1 MGVLWMASLYRSMV
15 SAEEEAVSI
24 NHNAG
29 SVRVGATGCI
39 AMSPQQKTWRLFN
52 LDGLSNDDDAFEFHM
67 LKRPPRP
74 SAFWPKLLDKPDFN
88 RPRLPQS
95 LQFSSTSKLLFSH
108 HNKQTIAN
116 HVIDISART
125 LEL

>member
-1 MGVLWMASLYRSMV
+1 MASLCRSKV
-15 SAEEEAVSI
+15 SAEEEAALI
-24 NHNAG
+24 NHTAG
-29 SVRVGATGCI
+29 SARVEATGCI

-88 RPRLPQS
+88 RPRFPQS
-95 LQFSSTSKLLFSH
+95 LQFSSTFRLLSSH

-116 HVIDISART
+116 HIIDISART